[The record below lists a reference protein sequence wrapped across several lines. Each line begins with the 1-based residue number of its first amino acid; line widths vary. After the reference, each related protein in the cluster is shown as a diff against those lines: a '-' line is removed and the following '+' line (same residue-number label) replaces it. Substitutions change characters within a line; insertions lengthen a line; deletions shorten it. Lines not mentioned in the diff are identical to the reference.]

1 MAVYNE
7 IGIGRWNRF
16 IQKITDI
23 KGGPPARQLASE
35 IVFSHAIFS
44 GVENRY
50 LESWNRFEIPVNSGP
65 SAAQA
70 NTIQLRNPGGSNV
83 IAVVEELLLTSVAP
97 GELFNLSIIRAPQ
110 VALAN
115 VFAAV
120 AMDPRQA
127 PGSIAGGSTLEISQ
141 NTGIAGFATG
151 AYSWTVGPANQS
163 LLTINDEHQEWP
175 ILPGDTFRINSTTA
189 NNAVRIALKWR
200 ERLLEPAERF

>member
-44 GVENRY
+44 GVENRF

-65 SAAQA
+65 TAAQA
-70 NTIQLRNPGGSNV
+70 NTFQLRNPGGSNV
-83 IAVVEELLLTSVAP
+83 IAVIEELLLTSVAA

-120 AMDPRQA
+120 AMDSRQA

-189 NNAVRIALKWR
+189 NNGVRLALKWR